1 MYNEDMPRRADL
13 PSTKKLM
20 QSTFI
25 AVASATAILVTIVL
39 PAEYAYDP
47 TGVGNVLGLTQMG
60 EIKQQLALEAEADQ
74 VATVEVQS
82 KTQSSNLIIR
92 DSTADTELST
102 VRKTVQEGNK
112 TASSESR
119 AWRDEMSLT
128 MAPGEAAEVKLV
140 MQKGETA
147 FYSWSVDQGHLNSD
161 LHTDDVDGEAYSYD
175 QGRALPEKSG
185 KFTAVS
191 DGAHGWYWR
200 NRSSEVVTVTIGTRG
215 AYSEMKQMM

>member
-13 PSTKKLM
+13 PSTKKLIR
-20 QSTFI
+20 STFI
-25 AVASATAILVTIVL
+25 AVAAAATILVTTVL
-39 PAEYAYDP
+39 PAEYAVDP
-47 TGVGNVLGLTQMG
+47 TGIGKVLGLTQMG

-74 VATVEVQS
+74 VVTVEVQP
-82 KTQSSNLIIR
+82 KTQSSNSITT
-92 DSTADTELST
+92 DSTTDTELST
-102 VRKTVQEGNK
+102 VTKAAQEENE
-112 TASSESR
+112 TASSEPG
-119 AWRDEMSLT
+119 AWRDEMSVT

-161 LHTDDVDGEAYSYD
+161 LHTDDVAGEAYSYD
-175 QGRALPEKSG
+175 QSRALPEKSG